1 MEFLQILLIEEDA
14 QEYLHVRQFLE
25 GKVDKHHIDW
35 APNYENA
42 LKMARLNTYHVYLV
56 GCYVHHRKQETFLR
70 WLYDYATVP
79 IILLVKLEVD
89 IEELLIDRYKTDYI
103 LKDQLNWE
111 VLQRSMRYVSKLM
124 DFQQVEKKYRMAF
137 NHSFE
142 FISLLNPDGVI
153 DEANQTTL
161 NFISNR
167 KSLVGKFFLDSA
179 WVTPANQTPFKNALS
194 QAMRGNFARLEIDVP
209 WQNQETLCLDFSF
222 KPVKDSQGKI
232 LWIIAEAR
240 DLTDRKRIEQ
250 EFNHVALHDQLTGLP
265 NRHLFMEHLEAAVAK
280 SRKDQNYHLAVL
292 YMDLDRFKMINDSLG
307 HEMGDW
313 LLMEISQR
321 LHDCLGEGDIL
332 ARAGGDEF
340 VILLDNMKNHNEAT
354 LLAIK
359 INEELARPFNV
370 DHYKVAAAASIGIT
384 YNTRSK
390 DAADLLREA
399 DTAMYHAKMMGKSH
413 HTTFCQEMYTAA
425 LSRLQIETELHT
437 GMAQNKFIL
446 FYQPQTELVSD
457 ELVGVESLIRFQH
470 PTNGLIFP
478 RDFIPILEDSGI
490 IIKLG
495 EWILQTACQQLRTWL
510 DQGLT
515 IATVSVNVS
524 AHQFRSKYL
533 INMVAEALAMAKL
546 EPHQLELELT
556 ENLLLEDTPLAV
568 KTLHQFKDM
577 GIRVTIDDFGMGYAS
592 LSYLKRFPVDGLK
605 IDKSF
610 IKGINT
616 SVPEDIAIIVATI
629 DMAHALGLK
638 VIAEGVETVE
648 QRDFLRDHGCDYA
661 QGYLYAPAMQQS
673 DLSSWARQ
681 YRRVTHNRLGALSL

>member
-14 QEYLHVRQFLE
+14 QEYLHIRQFLDS
-25 GKVDKHHIDW
+25 KTDKYHIDW

-42 LKMARLNTYHVYLV
+42 LKMARMNTYQVYLI
-56 GCYVHHRKQETFLR
+56 GCYIHHRKQETFLR
-70 WLYDYATVP
+70 WLYEFATIP
-79 IILLVKLEVD
+79 IILLVKLETDV
-89 IEELLIDRYKTDYI
+89 EELLIDKYKTDYI
-103 LKDQLNWE
+103 LKDRLNWE
-111 VLQRSMRYVSKLM
+111 VLQRSMRYVHKLM
-124 DFQQVEKKYRMAF
+124 DFQQAEKKYRIAF

-161 NFISNR
+161 SFVSNR
-167 KSLVGKFFLDSA
+167 KSLVGKHFLESA
-179 WVTPANQTPFKNALS
+179 WVTADNQTMFKNALA
-194 QAMRGNFARLEIDVP
+194 QAIRGNFARLEVDVP
-209 WQNQETLCLDFSF
+209 WQHQETLCLDFSF

-265 NRHLFMEHLEAAVAK
+265 NRHLFMEHLETAVAK
-280 SRKDQNYHLAVL
+280 ARKDSNYHFSVL
-292 YMDLDRFKMINDSLG
+292 YMDLDRFKNVNDSLG
-307 HEMGDW
+307 HDMGDW

-321 LHDCLGEGDIL
+321 LHDCLHEGDVL

-340 VILLDNMKNHNEAT
+340 VILLDNMKNLNEAT
-354 LLAIK
+354 QLATK

-370 DHYKVAAAASIGIT
+370 DNYKIAAAASIGIT

-390 DAADLLREA
+390 EAADLLREA
-399 DTAMYHAKMMGKSH
+399 DTAMFHAKTMGKSH
-413 HTTFCQEMYTAA
+413 HATFCQEMYTAA
-425 LSRLQIETELHT
+425 LSRLQIETELHS
-437 GMAQNKFIL
+437 GMAQDKFIL

-457 ELVGVESLIRFQH
+457 ALVGVESLIRFQH

-478 RDFIPILEDSGI
+478 RDFLTILEDSGI

-495 EWILQTACQQLRTWL
+495 AWILQTACQQLRSWL

-515 IATVSVNVS
+515 IASISVNIS
-524 AHQFRSKYL
+524 AHQFRNKYFTHV
-533 INMVAEALAMAKL
+533 VAEALAMANL
-546 EPHQLELELT
+546 EPHQLEIELT
-556 ENLLLEDTPLAV
+556 ENLLLEDTPQAV
-568 KTLHQFKDM
+568 KTLYQFKDM

-661 QGYLYAPAMQQS
+661 QGYLYAPAMQPT
-673 DLSSWARQ
+673 DLSTWAQQ
-681 YRRVTHNRLGALSL
+681 YHRVTRPRISHG